1 MAAFVYKQTN
11 NKYVVYKQTNKY
23 IVYKQTTST
32 WQHLFTNKQQVY
44 CLQTNK
50 QQVNRHNYFHTRCCR
65 CSSLLSWG
73 GRDSATV
80 IEGGKNTKSQFC
92 NHPAIWKGVLM
103 TTLTHV
109 VHCCSGPC
117 AGCQRGWQTA
127 AEMETNPSTHDRAI
141 VYTLHHTNTVEP
153 LQYRQHW
160 DQNIF
165 ISGGEE
171 YVFIYKELW
180 DSVKC
185 PD

>member
-1 MAAFVYKQTN
+1 MLKWIVGQTLSGGETNNKYMARFVYKQ
-11 NKYVVYKQTNKY
+11 
-23 IVYKQTTST
+23 QTTSI
-32 WQHLFTNKQQVY
+32 WWCLFTN
-44 CLQTNK
+44 NK

-73 GRDSATV
+73 GRDSATM

-160 DQNIF
+160 DQNILT
-165 ISGGEE
+165 SGGEE
-171 YVFIYKELW
+171 DVIIYKELC